1 MKIAGLVNGI
11 FGMLLAFIILIVCL
25 MLPSMTNNRESFEE
39 SLLGI
44 IPSVIVGIIAFII
57 TIIS

>member
-44 IPSVIVGIIAFII
+44 IPSVIVGISAFII